1 MKKNTKKLYTSRK
14 ILLQNLYGITLNNEH
29 IILHSIKAIN
39 KNKINLNYIENL
51 IKKIKEKNT
60 ILELIIAVHT
70 KINLCI
76 IEKLILKIAICEIF
90 YNKIVPLKVIIN
102 ESILLSKTFCTHK
115 SHKIINKILDNLIK
129 NK

>member
-51 IKKIKEKNT
+51 IKKIKK
-60 ILELIIAVHT
+60 
-70 KINLCI
+70 
-76 IEKLILKIAICEIF
+76 
-90 YNKIVPLKVIIN
+90 
-102 ESILLSKTFCTHK
+102 KT
-115 SHKIINKILDNLIK
+115 LY
-129 NK
+129 